1 MFNLKIFNA
10 LNIYA
15 SAKVNLHCD
24 VSDYIF
30 FKIMRI
36 IIEKALSAAPAMQ
49 LIKRKLRTVF
59 EHLHPNSSSE
69 KAKQDR
75 TNGMTMKR
83 QRISLM
89 EEPWIRTKFLSRKTV
104 KVYGPRLYKV
114 LMD

>member
-24 VSDYIF
+24 
-30 FKIMRI
+30 
-36 IIEKALSAAPAMQ
+36 KALSAAPAMQ

-75 TNGMTMKR
+75 TNSMTMKR